1 MKKLRVFQTVKSKR
15 IVPGF
20 SMKNLGTVLLLLF
33 ILPYLFSFLFG
44 NMQRT
49 EADIRLD
56 RVEEQLQSGHIYV
69 SNTTALGKETIP
81 LEVYV
86 ADKLSRSIDADF
98 EEEALKAQAVLIRSG
113 ILAGCEMPEAE
124 SEISLADE
132 AYGSGILTEKMLQAV
147 AETSGVYL
155 SYEGKAIEGAYFAVS
170 NGATRDGMQLGLA
183 DYPYLKR
190 VFCERDFLSPDYAKT
205 ISFRENEFERIW
217 EECMKTQVDQEEVSD
232 QENIQVSQ
240 EAYGITLYLDSS
252 GYVLYAQWDG
262 EFVSGE
268 QMRAAY
274 LLPSASFHMEA
285 SKGQIQFLVR
295 GKGHGMGM
303 SQFAANEMAKDG
315 EDYTAILKFFFQDA
329 TISKFE

>member
-20 SMKNLGTVLLLLF
+20 SVKNLGTVLLLFLF
-33 ILPYLFSFLFG
+33 LPYLISFLFG

-49 EADIRLD
+49 KEDNRLD
-56 RVEEQLQSGHIYV
+56 RVEEQLKSGHIYV
-69 SNTTALGKETIP
+69 SNTTALGKERIP

-86 ADKLSRSIDADF
+86 ADRLSRCIDADF
-98 EEEALKAQAVLIRSG
+98 EGEALKAQAVLLRSG
-113 ILAGCEMPEAE
+113 ILAGFESPGSK
-124 SEISLADE
+124 SEIILVDE
-132 AYGSGILTEKMLQAV
+132 AYGSGALTEKMLQAV

-170 NGATRDGMQLGLA
+170 NGATRDGPELGLV
-183 DYPYLKR
+183 DHPYLKR
-190 VFCERDFLSPDYAKT
+190 VFCDRDFLSDDYAKT
-205 ISFRENEFERIW
+205 ITFREKEFERLW
-217 EECMKTQVDQEEVSD
+217 EQCVKSQINVEEILKSESV
-232 QENIQVSQ
+232 QVSQ
-240 EAYGITLYLDSS
+240 EAQGMTLYIDSA
-252 GYVLYAQWDG
+252 GYVLYVEKNG

-268 QMRAAY
+268 QMRVTY
-274 LLPSASFHMEA
+274 MLPSASFHVEA
-285 SKGQIQFLVR
+285 ADGQVGFSVR

-303 SQFAANEMAKDG
+303 SQFAANEMAKEG